1 MRLNATRSLVLVAAA
16 AFAGCAKQPAFTKPP
31 ENIYVAPFS
40 LMDGWMIEVRGSVP
54 QPMCLATRGAAA
66 SGAVVV
72 QFGRADFRPSSP
84 INVQIAVAFGR
95 QMQQRIGTSELLLGL
110 GTSDQRFLLQ
120 RTVGEPAMARASEG
134 ASLVAATNGAA
145 SDQLRAQL
153 PRSTAA
159 LAAIRRDASSD
170 QTVVQRFS
178 LPNMPRVL
186 RALEACLNAPTNTA
200 AIRAAAG
207 LSGAQRSAP
216 QQPTSVAT
224 EALPA
229 PPAPEAGAAGPAAA
243 PAWLVPPPSVRASP
257 PPPASPLE
265 AAPAWLAPPPA
276 GGAATATPTVE
287 PTPSWAAPPRN
298 AEAAPTWLAP
308 PPSAPAV
315 RPQTDG
321 EAPRAP

>member
-1 MRLNATRSLVLVAAA
+1 
-16 AFAGCAKQPAFTKPP
+16 
-31 ENIYVAPFS
+31 
-40 LMDGWMIEVRGSVP
+40 MIEVRGSVP

-72 QFGRADFRPSSP
+72 QYGRADFRPSSP
-84 INVQIAVAFGR
+84 INVQIAFAFGR
-95 QMQQRIGTSELLLGL
+95 QMQQRIGSSELLLGL

-159 LAAIRRDASSD
+159 FAAIRGNASSD

-186 RALEACLNAPTNTA
+186 RALEACLDAPTNTA

-207 LSGAQRSAP
+207 LSGAQRPAP
-216 QQPTSVAT
+216 QQPASVAT
-224 EALPA
+224 DALPA
-229 PPAPEAGAAGPAAA
+229 PPAPQAGAADPAAA
-243 PAWLVPPPSVRASP
+243 PAWLVPPPGVGASP
-257 PPPASPLE
+257 PPLE

-308 PPSAPAV
+308 PPSARAV

-321 EAPRAP
+321 EAPRSP